1 VERIFGGEV
10 QATRGRIDWV
20 QLFFSSSGRLARTP
34 FLIAV
39 AVLIA
44 ILAVYDAAVLGWARW
59 LTGWLILS
67 VLLFAGACILSK
79 RLHDR
84 GRSGWWATPI
94 LLAFVM
100 AWPWPSGFVDFLAT
114 VMLIWA
120 AVELGVMRG
129 DQGFNRHGPPP
140 A

>member
-1 VERIFGGEV
+1 V

-20 QLFFSSSGRLARTP
+20 QLFFSASGRLARTP
-34 FLIAV
+34 FLIAA

-44 ILAVYDAAVLGWARW
+44 ILAAYDAAVLGWARR
-59 LTGWLILS
+59 LTGWLVLS

-84 GRSGWWATPI
+84 GRSGWWAAPI
-94 LLAFVM
+94 LLAFAM
-100 AWPWPSGFVDFLAT
+100 AWPRPAGFLDFLAM
-114 VMLIWA
+114 VLLIWA

-129 DQGFNRHGPPP
+129 ERGLNRFGPPP
-140 A
+140 I